1 MKGPFWIVVNRVT
14 GEPVNHLGVHGS
26 REAAQALLDQYLE
39 SYDVNLRKTFEARE
53 QPRSIPALCLS
64 TKNESLRF

>member
-26 REAAQALLDQYLE
+26 PEAAQALLDQYLE
-39 SYDVNLRKTFEARE
+39 SYDVDLRKTFEVCE
-53 QPRSIPALCLS
+53 QPSKNDPA
-64 TKNESLRF
+64 T